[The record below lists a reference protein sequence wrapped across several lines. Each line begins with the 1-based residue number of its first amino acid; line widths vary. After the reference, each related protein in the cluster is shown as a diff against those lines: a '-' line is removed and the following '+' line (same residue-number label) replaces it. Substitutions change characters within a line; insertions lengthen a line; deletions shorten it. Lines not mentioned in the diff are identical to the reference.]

1 MLAIGIRLIKT
12 LKTVKPRNQAN
23 SIRPTAGDLY
33 FCPLMKASNPLG
45 IVNSRRRLSS
55 LSG

>member
-1 MLAIGIRLIKT
+1 MPAIGIRFIKT

-23 SIRPTAGDLY
+23 SIRRTTGVVY
-33 FCPLMKASNPLG
+33 FYPFMKTSNPLG

-55 LSG
+55 VSA

>member
-1 MLAIGIRLIKT
+1 MSAIGIRLIKT
-12 LKTVKPRNQAN
+12 LKTVKSRNQAN
-23 SIRPTAGDLY
+23 SIRPTTGDVY
-33 FCPLMKASNPLG
+33 FCPFMKISNSLG